1 MANQLAQQM
10 LKNLAEKAGQ
20 RDQQKETSGKQ
31 TITLINVKPQEERT
45 LIDLI
50 HLRNT
55 LYPSKPVA
63 TSSRKDQLH
72 TPQGEPSD
80 KMISLSE
87 LACKSR

>member
-20 RDQQKETSGKQ
+20 SDTQNQTLGKQ
-31 TITLINVKPQEERT
+31 TMTTMNIKPQEERM

-55 LYPSKPVA
+55 LYPGKPVA
-63 TSSRKDQLH
+63 SSNKQDQLYS
-72 TPQGEPSD
+72 PLGKSSD
-80 KMISLSE
+80 NMISLSE

>member
-20 RDQQKETSGKQ
+20 SDNQKPTSGKK
-31 TITLINVKPQEERT
+31 TITTMNMKPQEEQM

-63 TSSRKDQLH
+63 LSKGQDQLH
-72 TPQGEPSD
+72 SPRGEPGD

>member
-20 RDQQKETSGKQ
+20 SDSQKRSSGKQ
-31 TITLINVKPQEERT
+31 TITSMNMKPQEEQM

-63 TSSRKDQLH
+63 SSKRQDQLYS
-72 TPQGEPSD
+72 PPGESGD